1 MPEKPFALT
10 QNTPAQPQAEDYD
23 AIHSAVME
31 TSRGNWFLTE
41 FARRNRNAD
50 TALVLAAIKRI
61 ESAMR
66 NQTAI
71 PAQSHAPDQ
80 AAPAQDQP
88 SAALGHQLH
97 ELRDAIALTKE
108 SLPEI
113 AADGRIA
120 LRNADFSRIAAGIE
134 RVAARMRASAE
145 QAAQT
150 AQTLRER
157 AHKEFGIEKDAL
169 DRRAGELDAQAQ
181 DLSTFCVQL
190 DEQIESARMV
200 ATLLAEIEAQLDGMI
215 ARQKT
220 APPEPRVINPVPP
233 IKPVDAPAP
242 EPPAAA
248 AAPPPVQ
255 PVATHTPPP
264 APAAEPVTGSAPP
277 PPQAEAAVIAPS
289 PATPEV
295 AQAAEPVAIQPEP
308 AVIHPE
314 PAAIEPAPEA
324 VAPPDNKW
332 MENLAPPV
340 HARNAPV
347 APANFDLA
355 EETRPA
361 AVLPNPAAREAED
374 GAPAPAQ
381 REAVAQPAV
390 PPRSAE
396 PHVADTPMDP
406 RIKVMPQATVPA
418 TPEPVRAPK
427 PESALPPRSATSDD
441 PTDFLFEPLP
451 QTAEPQPA
459 TNGAAHAKPAA
470 PATRPADPLAPIMA
484 LSDEEKIALF
494 S

>member
-1 MPEKPFALT
+1 MPEKPFALA

-31 TSRGNWFLTE
+31 TSRGHWFLTE

-71 PAQSHAPDQ
+71 PAQSHASDQ
-80 AAPAQDQP
+80 AAPQDHL

-150 AQTLRER
+150 AQALRER

-181 DLSTFCVQL
+181 DLSTFCAQL

-215 ARQKT
+215 ARQKN
-220 APPEPRVINPVPP
+220 APPEPRVIDPEPP
-233 IKPVDAPAP
+233 TKPADLPAP

-248 AAPPPVQ
+248 AAPPPAQ

-264 APAAEPVTGSAPP
+264 VQAEPVAVSASPL
-277 PPQAEAAVIAPS
+277 PQAEAAVIAPS
-289 PATPEV
+289 PAAPEV
-295 AQAAEPVAIQPEP
+295 AQAAKPVAIQPEP
-308 AVIHPE
+308 A

-324 VAPPDNKW
+324 VAPSDNKW
-332 MENLAPPV
+332 MESLAPPV
-340 HARNAPV
+340 HARNAPD
-347 APANFDLA
+347 APTNFDFT
-355 EETRPA
+355 EEAKPA
-361 AVLPNPAAREAED
+361 IALPNPAAREAEEP
-374 GAPAPAQ
+374 APAPTQ
-381 REAVAQPAV
+381 REPAAQPAV
-390 PPRSAE
+390 PPDSPA
-396 PHVADTPMDP
+396 PMVP
-406 RIKVMPQATVPA
+406 RIKVMPHATVPA

-427 PESALPPRSATSDD
+427 PGAALPPQSATSDD
-441 PTDFLFEPLP
+441 PTDFLFEPIP
-451 QTAEPQPA
+451 QASEPQPA
-459 TNGAAHAKPAA
+459 PAMNGAAANAKPIA
-470 PATRPADPLAPIMA
+470 PPTRPADPLAPIMA